1 MDASFNIT
9 GLKELQTAMQ
19 DLPARIERNIMAG
32 AIAAGTRIIL
42 NEAKVRAP
50 DQDIKKALSQRQK
63 KGRKGEIIREVYIKQ
78 KKGMNLFYAKFF
90 EFGTA
95 SYYTGKGR
103 SKGAP
108 YKIPKRPGVLK
119 IGENFVTGQ
128 VTHPGIKPQPFM
140 RPALDTKASE
150 AIRTMQ
156 AYIKIRLPMETG
168 AAAKGKITQRM
179 LQESASES

>member
-1 MDASFNIT
+1 MEIT
-9 GLKELQTAMQ
+9 GLKELQAAMQ
-19 DLPARIERNIMAG
+19 ELPVRIERNIMAG

-103 SKGAP
+103 SKGVP
-108 YKIPKRPGVLK
+108 YKIPKRPGLLK
-119 IGENFVTGQ
+119 IGDDFVSGQ
-128 VTHPGIKPQPFM
+128 VEHRGIKPQPFL
-140 RPALDTKASE
+140 RPALDTKANE
-150 AIRTMQ
+150 AVRTMQ

-168 AAAKGKITQRM
+168 AAAKGKITRRM
-179 LQESASES
+179 LEEAASES